1 MTKWND
7 KRRTM
12 WHYDQSAMVY
22 DTQYYEEQEAKIK
35 AALLGFTLEKENIIL
50 DAGCG
55 TGLLF
60 PRVANRGKLVVGVDV
75 SSSIVKQV
83 KKRVKDHIKTA
94 LIRADADFMPFLN
107 GTFDVV
113 FAVTLLQNM
122 PKPFWTLDELKRV
135 TKHNATIIAT
145 GLKKAFSREDFTR
158 LLREAGLEI
167 KALRYDENLKDYV
180 AVCVK
185 SRRKP

>member
-60 PRVANRGKLVVGVDV
+60 PRVANRVKLVVGVDV
-75 SSSIVKQV
+75 SVSIVKQV
-83 KKRVKDHIKTA
+83 KKRVKDHINTA
-94 LIRADADFMPFLN
+94 LIRADADFMPFPN
-107 GTFDVV
+107 GTFDFV

-122 PKPFWTLDELKRV
+122 PKPFWTLAELKRV

-145 GLKKAFSREDFTR
+145 GLKKTFSQEDFTL

-167 KALRYDENLKDYV
+167 KALRHDENLKDYV

-185 SRRKP
+185 SRRNP

>member
-1 MTKWND
+1 MIKWIN

-12 WHYDQSAMVY
+12 RHYDQSAAVY

-35 AALLGFTLEKENIIL
+35 AALTGFTLEKANIIL

-60 PRVANRGKLVVGVDV
+60 PHVANKVRLVVGVDV
-75 SSSIVKQV
+75 SASIVKQV
-83 KKRVKDHIKTA
+83 KKRVEDHINTA
-94 LIRADADFMPFLN
+94 LIRADADFMPVPN

-122 PKPFWTLDELKRV
+122 PNPFRTLDELKRV

-158 LLREAGLEI
+158 LLREAELEI
-167 KALRYDENLKDYV
+167 KALRHDENLKDYV

>member
-1 MTKWND
+1 M
-7 KRRTM
+7 R
-12 WHYDQSAMVY
+12 HYDQSAAVY
-22 DTQYYEEQEAKIK
+22 DSQYYEEQEAKIK
-35 AALLGFTLEKENIIL
+35 VALSGFTLEKESRIM

-55 TGLLF
+55 TRLLY
-60 PRVANRGKLVVGVDV
+60 PHVANKDRLVVGVDV
-75 SSSIVKQV
+75 SVSIVKQV
-83 KKRVKDHIKTA
+83 KKRVKNYINTA

-122 PKPFWTLDELKRV
+122 PKPFRTLDELKRV

-145 GLKKAFSREDFTR
+145 GLKKAFSQEDFTR

-167 KALRYDENLKDYV
+167 KALRHNENLKDYV

>member
-1 MTKWND
+1 MTKWTN
-7 KRRTM
+7 KGRTM
-12 WHYDQSAMVY
+12 RHYDQAATVY
-22 DTQYYEEQEAKIK
+22 DTQYNDEQEAKIK
-35 AALLGFTLEKENIIL
+35 MALTGFTLEKENIIL

-60 PRVANRGKLVVGVDV
+60 PHVANRVELVVSVDV
-75 SSSIVKQV
+75 SASIVKQEN
-83 KKRVKDHIKTA
+83 KQVKDHINTA

-122 PKPFWTLDELKRV
+122 PKPFRTLDELKRV

-145 GLKKAFSREDFTR
+145 GLKKTFSREDLTR
-158 LLREAGLEI
+158 FSRREGFEI
-167 KALRYDENLKDYV
+167 KA
-180 AVCVK
+180 
-185 SRRKP
+185 